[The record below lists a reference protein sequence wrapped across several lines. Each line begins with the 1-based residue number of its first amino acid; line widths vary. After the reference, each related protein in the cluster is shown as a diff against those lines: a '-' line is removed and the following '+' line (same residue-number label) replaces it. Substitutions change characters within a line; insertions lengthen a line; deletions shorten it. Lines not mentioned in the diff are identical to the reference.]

1 MDEFCRVFHAN
12 CLLDISVAENLFSL
26 SLWFFYTYVQTLLI
40 DISSSI

>member
-26 SLWFFYTYVQTLLI
+26 SLWFFFLYLRSNVI
-40 DISSSI
+40 N